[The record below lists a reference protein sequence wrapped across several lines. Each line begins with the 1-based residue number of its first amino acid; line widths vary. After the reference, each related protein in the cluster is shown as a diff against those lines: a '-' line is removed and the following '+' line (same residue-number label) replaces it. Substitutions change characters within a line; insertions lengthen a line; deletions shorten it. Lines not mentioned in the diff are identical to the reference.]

1 MDTNLNSEGSLELW
15 LSVVRRIIGC
25 HTPGLSL
32 LDIGCNEMT
41 GTRWL
46 GFSEVT
52 GIDFEDCPKRPRNVW
67 YIKTDAVRFVEKLVG
82 EIRYD
87 AVIASDFIEHLEK
100 EKAFRLLENTK
111 ELTNLEIIFTPLGDY
126 CVNPNATS
134 PHEHRSGWMPEE
146 LERIGFK
153 TEVYPSWHP
162 TLQTGAFF
170 AWRDR
175 R

>member
-1 MDTNLNSEGSLELW
+1 MDINLNSEGSLELW
-15 LSVVRRIIGC
+15 LSVVRRIIGRS
-25 HTPGLSL
+25 TKKLSL
-32 LDIGCNEMT
+32 LDLGCNEMT
-41 GTRWL
+41 GTRHL
-46 GFSEVT
+46 RFGNVT
-52 GIDFEDCPKRPRNVW
+52 AVDVEDCPLRPREFNFVQ
-67 YIKTDAVRFVEKLVG
+67 KDALEFVREHRSDWFDV
-82 EIRYD
+82 I
-87 AVIASDFIEHLEK
+87 IASDFIEHLDK
-100 EKAFRLLENTK
+100 HTAFRLLARTIL
-111 ELTNLEIIFTPLGDY
+111 LTNLEIIFTPLGDY

-153 TEVYPSWHP
+153 TEVYPNWHP